1 MVVASEIKVDDLKA
15 KLATI
20 DTLNADSA
28 FVNYLQGL
36 S

>member
-15 KLATI
+15 KLAEI
-20 DTLNADSA
+20 KTLNADSA
-28 FVNYLQGL
+28 FVKYLQGL